1 MSPGGIHIIIM
12 SKFIQQKA
20 SNNDSDKDEKFSAT
34 GSLQDSDDDEEELES
49 SQVSAGLISLKT
61 NARFVV
67 TSITKSSKYICTE
80 SRFPN
85 EFFSKLLVSN
95 NF

>member
-1 MSPGGIHIIIM
+1 M

-20 SNNDSDKDEKFSAT
+20 SNNDSDKEDEKFSAT

-49 SQVSAGLISLKT
+49 SQLSAGLILLKT